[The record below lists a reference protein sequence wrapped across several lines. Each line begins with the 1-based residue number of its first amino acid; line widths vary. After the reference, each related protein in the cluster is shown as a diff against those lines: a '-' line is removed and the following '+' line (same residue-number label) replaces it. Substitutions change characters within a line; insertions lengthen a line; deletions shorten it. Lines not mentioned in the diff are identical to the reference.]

1 MFRRVVAL
9 VAGLGVLC
17 VVPARPL
24 AQRRPA
30 SCDVVGQNLYVRD
43 VLTDLYLWYTELPD
57 VDPASFDSPEA
68 YLEAVRYRP
77 LDTSFSYITSR
88 AASDAFFSDSQFI
101 GFGFSTSLSDTALR
115 VLQVFPASPAEDI
128 GLRRGDSIVEI
139 NGRSVA
145 ALVAS
150 GQIDSAFGPPEIG
163 VEADIAFHR
172 LNGALQR
179 AHMAKRIVTIPTVS
193 LSRVYTVDGRK
204 VGYLFFRNFVQ
215 PSIAALDRAFAEFN
229 TEGITE
235 LVLDVRYNGG
245 GLVDVARHLASLIG
259 ATRAEGQVFAEFFH
273 NDKNTSRNQ
282 TVRFQ
287 ATANA
292 LNLDRLIVI
301 TSRASASASE
311 LVINA
316 LRPFMPVILI
326 GDRTYGK
333 PVGQYTNPFCD
344 KVLAPVAFRLR
355 NARGEG
361 DFFGGFAPDCAAVDD
376 ADHQLGEVGEA
387 SLGEALTFVAT
398 GACSARPS
406 SPQRPYERARE
417 HRAVSWQAVVN
428 AY

>member
-1 MFRRVVAL
+1 MLRRVVAL
-9 VAGLGVLC
+9 VVGLGVLC

-43 VLTDLYLWYTELPD
+43 VLTDLYLWYTELPE

-68 YLEAVRYRP
+68 YLDAVRYRP

-88 AASDAFFSDSQFI
+88 AANDAFYSDSQFI

-115 VLQVFPASPAEDI
+115 VLQVFQASPAEDI
-128 GLRRGDSIVEI
+128 GLRRGDFIVEI

-259 ATRAEGQVFAEFFH
+259 ATRVEGQVFTEFFH
-273 NDKNTSRNQ
+273 NDKNTFRNQ

-287 ATANA
+287 ATANS

-301 TSRASASASE
+301 TGRASASASE

-333 PVGQYTNPFCD
+333 PVGQYASPFCE
-344 KVLAPVAFRLR
+344 KVLAPVAFTLR

-376 ADHQLGEVGEA
+376 ANHQLGDVGEA
-387 SLGEALTFVAT
+387 SLGEALTFIAT
-398 GACSARPS
+398 GACSAPPLS
-406 SPQRPYERARE
+406 SQRSYERARE
-417 HRAVSWQAVVN
+417 HRAVGWQSVVN

>member
-1 MFRRVVAL
+1 MLRRVVAL
-9 VAGLGVLC
+9 VVGLGVLC

-43 VLTDLYLWYTELPD
+43 VLTDLYLWYTELPE

-68 YLEAVRYRP
+68 YLDAVRYRP

-88 AASDAFFSDSQFI
+88 AANDAFYSDSQFI

-115 VLQVFPASPAEDI
+115 VLQVFQASPAEDI

-259 ATRAEGQVFAEFFH
+259 ATRVEGQVFTEFFH
-273 NDKNTSRNQ
+273 NDKNTFRNQ

-287 ATANA
+287 ATANS

-301 TSRASASASE
+301 TGRASASASE

-333 PVGQYTNPFCD
+333 PVGQYASPFCE
-344 KVLAPVAFRLR
+344 KVLAPVAFTLR

-376 ADHQLGEVGEA
+376 ANHQLGDVGEA
-387 SLGEALTFVAT
+387 SLGEALTFIAT
-398 GACSARPS
+398 GACSAPPLS
-406 SPQRPYERARE
+406 SQRSYERARE
-417 HRAVSWQAVVN
+417 HRAVGWQSVVN